1 MYNQR
6 VIGILMVLAATL
18 IASISQILLKHS
30 ANADHKSRCAEY
42 LNIFVVLGYGLL
54 LATTVINV
62 FALRRIPLSM
72 AVALDASGQVFVP
85 ILSCLFLR
93 EHLNIRKMLGMAVI
107 IIGICIFAM

>member
-18 IASISQILLKHS
+18 IASISQVLLKHS
-30 ANADHKSRCAEY
+30 ANAGHKSRCAEY
-42 LNIFVVLGYGLL
+42 LNIFVVLGGLL

-93 EHLNIRKMLGMAVI
+93 EHLNKRKILGMAVI
-107 IIGICIFAM
+107 ITGICIFAM

>member
-62 FALRRIPLSM
+62 FALRSIPLSM

-85 ILSCLFLR
+85 ILSYLFLH
-93 EHLNIRKMLGMAVI
+93 ECPNWRKILGMATI
-107 IIGICIFAM
+107 IVGICMFSI

>member
-1 MYNQR
+1 MHNQR

-18 IASISQILLKHS
+18 IASISQILLKYS

-85 ILSCLFLR
+85 VFSCLFLHER
-93 EHLNIRKMLGMAVI
+93 LNSKKILGMATI
-107 IIGICIFAM
+107 ITGICIFAI

>member
-62 FALRRIPLSM
+62 FALRRFRCRWQLRWMP
-72 AVALDASGQVFVP
+72 VDKY
-85 ILSCLFLR
+85 LFL
-93 EHLNIRKMLGMAVI
+93 
-107 IIGICIFAM
+107 F